1 MSKTPRTDEL
11 YKKYRGKTSSPDELM
26 EYIELCEQLETEL
39 YDACR
44 EISSLRDQRSALGL
58 ELGMIKTVFRK
69 YIEAEN
75 EWRASMFCEMHE
87 LNAARENVLALQ
99 KKAKEVLGL

>member
-26 EYIELCEQLETEL
+26 EYIELCEKLETEL
-39 YDACR
+39 DDMREMFREYVKAEDAWR
-44 EISSLRDQRSALGL
+44 ENFKWAHDI
-58 ELGMIKTVFRK
+58 
-69 YIEAEN
+69 
-75 EWRASMFCEMHE
+75 H
-87 LNAARENVLALQ
+87 AARLR